1 MRLAVLTKGSFR
13 AIDCTHSTQEDVYLL
28 DALPT
33 MECWNLDDI
42 WTPFWRTAMA
52 SIFFLVLYV
61 IMIPIWVSPRT
72 IWVSQGLISCSL
84 SDRRLLFL

>member
-33 MECWNLDDI
+33 MECWNLVEKNEL
-42 WTPFWRTAMA
+42 TTLP
-52 SIFFLVLYV
+52 
-61 IMIPIWVSPRT
+61 
-72 IWVSQGLISCSL
+72 
-84 SDRRLLFL
+84 